1 MIKMITD
8 IIDSCQKNIDSM
20 ININTATYENTI
32 IPEVNKILA
41 ELNKIETT
49 SWLKKINLSKNI
61 DIYVE
66 SIAVHMLYSYAK
78 NIKFKYPLHCI
89 INVLI
94 KHPFFINIV
103 QCGKNLNEWK
113 EFVKDIINEL
123 QLMYGETD
131 SSREINELKS
141 MLNQVYIDEKKES
154 SIHRFHYLMGFQFES
169 ETVGVTGNELLEILK
184 NSSLL
189 DESTIFI
196 SINVSFNILNDKS
209 IIIYKNIPKLREKL
223 LNIKTIDLFNPF
235 IEPKQI
241 FKAER
246 DYNILNSKFEKIND
260 LPINYNK
267 AFVILCYNDSEK
279 IKQCHYSLANYTETK
294 YLSKEDTKNFIEY
307 RVLKTIDVKI
317 LDFYLKE
324 DFYNKVCS
332 EKKHIE
338 DLKKDYIKLMQLTKE
353 TFNRSDQRT
362 FTEKLINSVAGIG
375 LINENE
381 LPYFTLYLSKV
392 KTMEPYNLQSVLDY
406 VLSYIY
412 PDLLVNSSTL

>member
-1 MIKMITD
+1 MITD
-8 IIDSCQKNIDSM
+8 IVDSCQKNIDSI
-20 ININTATYENTI
+20 ININKATYENTI

-41 ELNKIETT
+41 ELNKIETS
-49 SWLKKINLSKNI
+49 SWLRKINLSKNI

-94 KHPFFINIV
+94 KHPFFINII

-123 QLMYGETD
+123 QLMYGETN
-131 SSREINELKS
+131 SSREINELKL

-154 SIHRFHYLMGFQFES
+154 SIHRFHYLTGFQFEPG
-169 ETVGVTGNELLEILK
+169 TVGITGDELLEILK

-189 DESTIFI
+189 DENTIFI
-196 SINVSFNILNDKS
+196 SINASFNILNDKS
-209 IIIYKNIPKLREKL
+209 IIIYKDIPKLREKL

-241 FKAER
+241 FKAEK
-246 DYNILNSKFEKIND
+246 DYDILNSKFEKIND
-260 LPINYNK
+260 LPVNYNK
-267 AFVILCYNDSEK
+267 SFVILCYNDSENRNE
-279 IKQCHYSLANYTETK
+279 CHYSLANYAETK
-294 YLSKEDTKNFIEY
+294 YLSKEDTKNFVEY

-324 DFYNKVCS
+324 DFYNKLCS
-332 EKKHIE
+332 EKKHAE
-338 DLKKDYIKLMQLTKE
+338 DLKKDYIKLMQLAKE
-353 TFNRSDQRT
+353 TFNRSDKNT
-362 FTEKLINSVAGIG
+362 FAEKFMNSIASID
-375 LINENE
+375 LINEHE
-381 LPYFTLYLSKV
+381 LPFFNLYLSKV
-392 KTMEPYNLQSVLDY
+392 KTMESYNLQSVLDY
-406 VLSYIY
+406 ILSYIY
-412 PDLLVNSSTL
+412 PNLLVNSSTL

>member
-1 MIKMITD
+1 MITD

-32 IPEVNKILA
+32 IPEVNKILI
-41 ELNKIETT
+41 ELNKIKT
-49 SWLKKINLSKNI
+49 SSWPRKINLSKNI

-66 SIAVHMLYSYAK
+66 SIAVHMLYSYTK

-94 KHPFFINIV
+94 KHPFFINII

-123 QLMYGETD
+123 QLMHGETN
-131 SSREINELKS
+131 SSREINELKL
-141 MLNQVYIDEKKES
+141 MLDQVYIDENKES
-154 SIHRFHYLMGFQFES
+154 SIHRFHYLIGFQFES
-169 ETVGVTGNELLEILK
+169 ETVGVTGDELLEILK
-184 NSSLL
+184 KSSSL

-196 SINVSFNILNDKS
+196 SINTSFNILNNKS
-209 IIIYKNIPKLREKL
+209 IIIYKDIPKLREKL

-246 DYNILNSKFEKIND
+246 DYDILNSKFEKINN
-260 LPINYNK
+260 LPVTYNK
-267 AFVILCYNDSEK
+267 SFVVLCYNDSKNRKE
-279 IKQCHYSLANYTETK
+279 CHYSLANYAETK
-294 YLSKEDTKNFIEY
+294 YLSKEDTKNFVEY
-307 RVLKTIDVKI
+307 RVLKTIDAKI

-324 DFYNKVCS
+324 DFYNKLCS
-332 EKKHIE
+332 KKKHIE
-338 DLKKDYIKLMQLTKE
+338 DLKKDYIKLMQLAKE
-353 TFNRSDQRT
+353 TFNRSNKNT
-362 FTEKLINSVAGIG
+362 FTEKFMNSIASIN
-375 LINENE
+375 LINEHE
-381 LPYFTLYLSKV
+381 LPIFNLYLSKV
-392 KTMEPYNLQSVLDY
+392 KTMEPYDLQSVLDY

-412 PDLLVNSSTL
+412 PNLLVSSSSV